1 MAAAR
6 KIVVEAWI
14 PSPVELVRER
24 SQDAGM
30 HASRDLRFAT
40 IGYLPEQDARGYHL
54 MDYRE
59 RIALGVEIV
68 GVGRYLHSTPLLADM
83 PPAA

>member
-30 HASRDLRFAT
+30 HAFRDLRFTT

-54 MDYRE
+54 MDYRT